1 MLDHV
6 SDYPSPSFY
15 EEREKIRIHFTKYK
29 HVNDLYKRNINKF
42 IDESFGE
49 HVIIEGNKTVIKY
62 SYTGWYI
69 YGYNDVIKSVE
80 NKIILHKKNI
90 KRKILGIMK
99 SLTIL
104 YIIYKKTIDKL
115 YSPEHILTVIKD
127 GDLEYVQN
135 NGGLDKILLNNI
147 KTNTNVP
154 PPVVP
159 IPDPSLLIRSD
170 EYNI

>member
-1 MLDHV
+1 
-6 SDYPSPSFY
+6 
-15 EEREKIRIHFTKYK
+15 
-29 HVNDLYKRNINKF
+29 
-42 IDESFGE
+42 
-49 HVIIEGNKTVIKY
+49 
-62 SYTGWYI
+62 
-69 YGYNDVIKSVE
+69 
-80 NKIILHKKNI
+80 
-90 KRKILGIMK
+90 MK

-159 IPDPSLLIRSD
+159 PPVVPIPDPSLLIRSD